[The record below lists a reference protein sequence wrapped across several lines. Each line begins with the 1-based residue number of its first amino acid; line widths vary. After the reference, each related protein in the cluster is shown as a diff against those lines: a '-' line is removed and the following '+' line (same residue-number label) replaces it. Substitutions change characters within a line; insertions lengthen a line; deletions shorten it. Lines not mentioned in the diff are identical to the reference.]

1 MCALLPFPSI
11 KQFGHIYTS
20 YGSFLIQPQEEYT
33 IDNQNILHKISRE
46 KLPIQLVR
54 TTMDRGQGDG
64 TTIDESLGDDIE
76 TIRNDSDGKSYEIEL
91 TTSTSSATDESA
103 TVAAAAQHN
112 KEDSERESL
121 CDTCENK
128 GKITVFSI
136 RIFRWPMMRPT
147 TTTIYVNI
155 RN

>member
-11 KQFGHIYTS
+11 IQFGHIYTS

-91 TTSTSSATDESA
+91 TTSSATDESD
-103 TVAAAAQHN
+103 TVAAAAQNN

-128 GKITVFSI
+128 GKIT
-136 RIFRWPMMRPT
+136 IFFNSYLALADDAPDNNK
-147 TTTIYVNI
+147 IYVNI